1 MIILAVATTEDTR
14 LMEQALGLARQAEGR
29 TSPNPLVGAV
39 MVAGGVVVGEGYH
52 AKAGEPHAE
61 VAALGHAGRRA
72 QGGTLYVT
80 LEPCAHVGCTGPCTE
95 SLIAAGVRRVVV
107 AMIDPDVKVNGKGI
121 AALREAGIEVQVG
134 LLEAQARRLNE
145 FYVKHRMTGLPF
157 VTLKWAM
164 SLDGKIAADHG
175 SATTI
180 TGEAARRFA
189 HELRNVYD
197 AVLVGVQTVLADD
210 PQLTCRIPGGRNP
223 LRVILDSRLRVS
235 VAARVA
241 TDTVSAKTLIVT
253 TRAASSEHVE
263 RLRRAGVD
271 VLIQD
276 HSGDRVRLRPL
287 LEELGRRGLLSVL
300 IEGGGTVNA
309 SALAEGI
316 VDKVIALIA
325 PSLIGGAEAP
335 TAVEGEGLTHISGR
349 LRLRDVS
356 VIQGLGDDIAIQGY
370 VSA

>member
-1 MIILAVATTEDTR
+1 M
-14 LMEQALGLARQAEGR
+14 MEQALGLARKAEGR

-39 MVAGGVVVGEGYH
+39 IVADGVVVGHGYH
-52 AKAGEPHAE
+52 VKAGEPHAE
-61 VAALGHAGRRA
+61 IVALNDAGRRA
-72 QGGTLYVT
+72 QGSTLYVT
-80 LEPCAHVGCTGPCTE
+80 LEPCAHVGRTGPCTE

-107 AMIDPDVKVNGKGI
+107 AMVDPDAKVNGKGI
-121 AALREAGIEVQVG
+121 ARLREVGVEVEVG
-134 LLEAQARRLNE
+134 LLETQARRLNE

-164 SLDGKIAADHG
+164 SLDGKIAADRR
-175 SATTI
+175 SATAI
-180 TGEAARRFA
+180 TGESARRFA

-197 AVLVGVQTVLADD
+197 VVLVGVQTVLADD

-223 LRVILDSRLRVS
+223 LRVILDSRLRIH

-253 TRAASSEHVE
+253 TRAASSERVA

-271 VLIQD
+271 VLVQEHD
-276 HSGDRVRLRPL
+276 EGRVRLRPL
-287 LEELGRRGLLSVL
+287 LQELGRRGLLSVL

-325 PSLIGGAEAP
+325 PGLIGGAHAP
-335 TAVEGEGLTHISGR
+335 TAVEGEGLTHISGPV
-349 LRLRDVS
+349 RLRDVS

-370 VSA
+370 VST

>member
-1 MIILAVATTEDTR
+1 VIILAVATTEDTR
-14 LMEQALGLARQAEGR
+14 LMEQALGLARRAEGR

-39 MVAGGVVVGEGYH
+39 MFAGGVVVGEGYH
-52 AKAGEPHAE
+52 ARAGEPHAE
-61 VAALGHAGRRA
+61 VVALSEAGRRA
-72 QGGTLYVT
+72 HGGILYVT
-80 LEPCAHVGCTGPCTE
+80 LEPCAHVGRTGPCTE

-121 AALREAGIEVQVG
+121 ARLREVGMEVEVG

-164 SLDGKIAADHG
+164 SLDGKIAADRG
-175 SATTI
+175 SATAI
-180 TGEAARRFA
+180 TGESARRFA

-210 PQLTCRIPGGRNP
+210 PQLTCRMPGGRNP
-223 LRVILDSRLRVS
+223 LRIVLDSRLRVP

-253 TRAASSEHVE
+253 TRAAPPDRSEA
-263 RLRRAGVD
+263 LRRAGVE
-271 VLIQD
+271 VLVQD
-276 HSGDRVRLRPL
+276 HPGDRVRLRPL

-309 SALAEGI
+309 SALAEGV

-325 PSLIGGAEAP
+325 PSLIGGAHAP
-335 TAVEGEGLTHISGR
+335 TAVEGEGLTHISGPV
-349 LRLRDVS
+349 RLRDVS